1 MVNQSSPKT
10 LLPQMDGRALDFIK
24 IAAAIFMVID
34 HINLIWL
41 DGAVQGM
48 FMMGRATYP
57 LFCYALAVAFL
68 KAGPE
73 KASGYA
79 LRKYMP
85 RLLLLAVLTEPISL
99 LTRDTGLLNV
109 IFTLALAAGITG
121 LSFRLKDWQMI
132 ALTALAVFLM
142 GDVAAQLGEIRPF
155 AAFGFERIP
164 VLPEFGF
171 AGMLLPAALLMYM
184 RGRKTGLYCSL
195 ALIAVMNLAGYTEAI
210 NSFSAPIAVYIMLIW
225 FSSTVLPWWVVHWS
239 QRLPNEGRYLHKYA
253 LHIFY
258 PGHLLIIWGLLK
270 IGDTIQAM

>member
-24 IAAAIFMVID
+24 IAAAVFMVID

-48 FMMGRATYP
+48 FMIGRATYP

-68 KAGPE
+68 KAGPQN
-73 KASGYA
+73 APGYA

-132 ALTALAVFLM
+132 VLTVITVFLM
-142 GDVAAQLGEIRPF
+142 GDVAYGLATMHI
-155 AAFGFERIP
+155 
-164 VLPEFGF
+164 LPEFGF
-171 AGMLLPAALLMYM
+171 AGMLLPATLLMYM
-184 RGRKTGLYCSL
+184 QGRKAGLVCSL
-195 ALIAVMNLAGYTEAI
+195 ALIAVMNFTGYGMVLERLNLPLFTY
-210 NSFSAPIAVYIMLIW
+210 IAAIW
-225 FSSTVLPWWVVHWS
+225 FSSTVLPWWVIHWS
-239 QRLPNEGRYLHKYA
+239 QRLPNDGRYMGKYA

-258 PGHLLIIWGLLK
+258 PGHLLLIWGLLK
-270 IGDTIQAM
+270 IGEMIQGA